1 MTLASSQET
10 SIAEENAVVQLVD
23 VQRRFDVGESPV
35 YALDGVTLTLGAR
48 QVVAI
53 TGPSGAGKSS
63 LLHILGAL
71 DAPTSGRVCING
83 TDITGAS
90 ERTQSAFR
98 LHNIGFVFQS
108 FNLLPTLTA
117 WENVALPR
125 LFAGESIRGAKGDAA
140 ALLERVGLADRVAH
154 RPNQLSGGEIQ
165 RVASARALIMKPSIL
180 LADEPTG
187 NLDSKSSQDVME
199 LFREI
204 VESETT
210 LLSVVVTH
218 NLALANSFAE
228 RVITIRDGSVE
239 SDTTQAGRA

>member
-1 MTLASSQET
+1 VTLASSEET
-10 SIAEENAVVQLVD
+10 TGIEQDVVVELAH
-23 VQRRFDVGESPV
+23 VQRRFEVGERPV
-35 YALDGVTLTLGAR
+35 DALKDVTFNLGSQ

-71 DAPTSGRVCING
+71 DAPTSGRVRING
-83 TDITGAS
+83 SDIAS
-90 ERTQSAFR
+90 ASDRAKAAFR

-125 LFAGESIRGAKGDAA
+125 LFAGESIRAAKSEAV
-140 ALLERVGLADRVAH
+140 ALLERVGLADRTVH
-154 RPNQLSGGEIQ
+154 RPRQLSGGEIQ
-165 RVASARALIMKPSIL
+165 RVAIARALIMKPRIV

-187 NLDSKSSQDVME
+187 NLDSKTSEEVMG

-204 VESETT
+204 VETQTT
-210 LLSVVVTH
+210 SLAIVVTH
-218 NLALANSFAE
+218 NVALAKSFAD
-228 RVITIRDGSVE
+228 RVISLRDGSVE
-239 SDTTQAGRA
+239 SDTTQASCG